1 MAIVDRVLGLLIA
14 DWTPEQRRFAV
25 TAGWRLVLTFHIAW
39 ACGWLAALGFPLVGF
54 AQESDVAQVKLELS
68 QQIEAVKREVADVSR
83 AVSTSQKHSQRA
95 AMETELRRLD
105 QEIFNIDARLQE
117 LSVAGLRADRIYSE
131 RLSDLRTQKETISRR
146 LRVFLEANP
155 QIADGLYP

>member
-1 MAIVDRVLGLLIA
+1 MPFIDRFLSLLVA
-14 DWTPEQRRFAV
+14 DWTPEQRKFAV

-39 ACGWLAALGFPLVGF
+39 ACSWLAALGLPLDGF
-54 AQESDVAQVKLELS
+54 AQTNDVAQVKQDLS
-68 QQIEAVKREVADVSR
+68 QQIAAVKREVAEVSQ
-83 AVSTSQKHSQRA
+83 AVSLSQKHAQRA

-105 QEIFNIDARLQE
+105 QEIFNIDARMQE
-117 LSVAGLRADRIYSE
+117 LAAAGLRADRIYSE
-131 RLSDLRTQKETISRR
+131 RLAELRTQKETCNRR